1 MRIRRLPRYSRA
13 TGPNEAA
20 PRNPLVAAVRELRF
34 SVYTRLI
41 AVVRRDTGWAAFE
54 LGAEGK
60 RRAAEFVIPDFVTED
75 ELCEYLADLFHE
87 VATPANGDVHRI
99 D

>member
-1 MRIRRLPRYSRA
+1 MRIRRSPRSSRTTGRRDAQLHALP
-13 TGPNEAA
+13 
-20 PRNPLVAAVRELRF
+20 VAVVHELRF
-34 SVYTRLI
+34 SVYTQLI
-41 AVVRRDTGWAAFE
+41 AVVRRDAGWAAFQ
-54 LGAEGK
+54 LGADGK

-87 VATPANGDVHRI
+87 AATPTNGDVHRI